1 VEGAAAAFERARAS
15 RHPEVAPWAAV
26 HLGLLLGRLGETDA
40 AAATFEQARTS
51 GHPEAAPWAAVN
63 LGLLWRRLGDL
74 EAAAAAF
81 EEAIASDR
89 ADAARCA
96 LANLRR
102 LPLLPTRPGGADR
115 DRDGAEAWAG
125 SPNGAVAAAPGG
137 LLAWSDVE
145 AARRTYEQAIAAGD
159 PDAAP
164 RASIDLG
171 VLLAVQGDVDG
182 ARVAFARAASSGHR
196 EAPWAVIGLGLLLEA
211 LGDRAYARDAYRF
224 VVESGHAQAAPVA
237 DRHLTALAEEDA

>member
-1 VEGAAAAFERARAS
+1 MSLLDLRVPLTGPHVEGDLPGPRSAELLARQGQRES
-15 RHPEVAPWAAV
+15 
-26 HLGLLLGRLGETDA
+26 
-40 AAATFEQARTS
+40 
-51 GHPEAAPWAAVN
+51 N
-63 LGLLWRRLGDL
+63 LGLLRRRLGDL
-74 EAAAAAF
+74 EGAAAAF
-81 EEAIASDR
+81 EEAIDSGR

-96 LANLRR
+96 LANLRQ
-102 LPLLPTRPGGADR
+102 LPLLPQRPEGTAGG
-115 DRDGAEAWAG
+115 DGATPARAG
-125 SPNGAVAAAPGG
+125 E
-137 LLAWSDVE
+137 LLAWPDVE
-145 AARRTYEQAIAAGD
+145 AARRTYEQAIASGD

-182 ARVAFARAASSGHR
+182 ARMAFARAASSGHR

-237 DRHLTALAEEDA
+237 DRHLKALAEEGEV